1 MKKDKENILWFK
13 DLVIEDVPLVEPEN
27 IPLKVKNQKSS
38 AKNPYDESPSK

>member
-1 MKKDKENILWFK
+1 LEDVPL
-13 DLVIEDVPLVEPEN
+13 EDVPLVEPEN